1 MDSTKTIPWSMAWTH
16 VAGTS
21 SYWIGI
27 VSVLVIA
34 SLVQFVIYKVEKKAD
49 KDLSTVKLV
58 FAVISAFALFFAA
71 LYEPS
76 TIAANTNYIMAAKG
90 HFIY

>member
-1 MDSTKTIPWSMAWTH
+1 MAWNH

-27 VSVLVIA
+27 ICVLVVA
-34 SLVQFVIYKVEKKAD
+34 SQIQFIIYKVEKKAN

-76 TIAANTNYIMAAKG
+76 TIAANTNYAMAAKNIW
-90 HFIY
+90 IY